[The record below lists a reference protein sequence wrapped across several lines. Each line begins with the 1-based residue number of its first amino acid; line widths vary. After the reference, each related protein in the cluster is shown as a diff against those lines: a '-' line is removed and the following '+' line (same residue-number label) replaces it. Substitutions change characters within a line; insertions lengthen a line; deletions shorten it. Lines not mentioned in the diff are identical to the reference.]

1 MIKRSVLVV
10 ELFFIN
16 VFCEMIF
23 ANQVCFD
30 GICVLCEYE
39 RLSGNFGDVS
49 VWINITGVMWI
60 CDRVILLLLLCNR
73 VICMHNITFQYVNGG
88 MLLIDGLRA
97 LVTSRS
103 LKLSNGI

>member
-1 MIKRSVLVV
+1 
-10 ELFFIN
+10 
-16 VFCEMIF
+16 MIF

-60 CDRVILLLLLCNR
+60 CDRVILLLLLLCNR
-73 VICMHNITFQYVNGG
+73 VVCMHSMTFHYVKGG
-88 MLLIDGLRA
+88 MLLTGGLNWQLLPVGA
-97 LVTSRS
+97 
-103 LKLSNGI
+103 